1 MHDLIPS
8 NQHCFTHDLILPA
21 PIAMDNHDMLREIA
35 ADHVCIFAVMVIMES
50 NLCES
55 MWPLSSRAGVVS
67 GRCQG
72 KSDDV
77 TADTK
82 RNDTKSQTWSFL
94 PGIHACYQYIKFSR
108 QYIWIH
114 VSEYLWMYIVFIYFT
129 QHSKYNISCYFRY
142 GHQDISVLGDI
153 GQTCQDNMP
162 HEGEGFRDGWRPLA
176 G

>member
-50 NLCES
+50 NLCGS

-72 KSDDV
+72 KTDDV

-82 RNDTKSQTWSFL
+82 RNDTKKPNIIFYVWNKRLLSIHSVFMAMHVEVHSIKWIFINVSCFYLFHTIFKIQYRVLFL
-94 PGIHACYQYIKFSR
+94 QRASRHFGARGRRSILPRWHAAR
-108 QYIWIH
+108 GRR
-114 VSEYLWMYIVFIYFT
+114 V
-129 QHSKYNISCYFRY
+129 
-142 GHQDISVLGDI
+142 
-153 GQTCQDNMP
+153 
-162 HEGEGFRDGWRPLA
+162 
-176 G
+176 